1 MQLTLK
7 DRIIILNGVLP
18 RYDTR
23 VHIKLVKS
31 IKEKIILSDSESAEV
46 VYTNVGNNQYD
57 ISFKTVEAIMEECE
71 FTFSDDEMS
80 YLRGLVDRIDQNGM
94 FSEDTMPTY
103 DKIYSEDSNEP
114 EVEEVENGNNTEEE

>member
-103 DKIYSEDSNEP
+103 DKIYAEGGE
-114 EVEEVENGNNTEEE
+114 ENGNNTEEE